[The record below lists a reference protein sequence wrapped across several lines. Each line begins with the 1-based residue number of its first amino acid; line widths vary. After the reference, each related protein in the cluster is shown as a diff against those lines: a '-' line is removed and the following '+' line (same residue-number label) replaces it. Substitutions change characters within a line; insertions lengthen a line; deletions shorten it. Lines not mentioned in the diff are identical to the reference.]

1 MRPFVRAIL
10 PSSDKE
16 SSMTFI
22 KPAVRAAGSFAALGL
37 GLVLAAAPVFAQA
50 QAERPSPTGR
60 SAAVR
65 QTTLL
70 VEDIDRALD
79 FYMRLGLTKVSD
91 RTYEEGSRDAV
102 FTGADLPLTADPKT
116 SRLVVIRGGDQGG
129 MIGLLSYDRPR
140 LSSARGNLSGLGT
153 GDIIVTIE
161 VADIQEAYKRL
172 SQTGTR
178 FQKLP
183 YRTTVTGSDGA
194 ERTVQRMLA
203 FDPDGHLAEVVQ
215 SAK

>member
-1 MRPFVRAIL
+1 
-10 PSSDKE
+10 
-16 SSMTFI
+16 MTFI

-37 GLVLAAAPVFAQA
+37 GLFLTAAPVSAQQG
-50 QAERPSPTGR
+50 QADRASPTARGA
-60 SAAVR
+60 SVR

-70 VEDIDRALD
+70 VEDVDRTLD

-91 RTYEEGSRDAV
+91 KTYEEGSRDAV
-102 FTGADLPLTADPKT
+102 FTSADLPLTADPKT
-116 SRLVVIRGGDQGG
+116 SRLVVIRGAGEQGG
-129 MIGLLSYDRPR
+129 MIGLLGYDRPR
-140 LSSARGNLSGLGT
+140 LSSARGNLSALGT
-153 GDIIVTIE
+153 GDIIITVE

-183 YRTTVTGSDGA
+183 YRATVAGSDGT

-203 FDPDGHLAEVVQ
+203 FDPDGHLAEVIQ
-215 SAK
+215 STK